1 MFLDNVSH
9 TNQSAGVIDVSPE
22 SPAPVFSDS
31 DTEVRN

>member
-9 TNQSAGVIDVSPE
+9 TIQSAGVIDVSPE
-22 SPAPVFSDS
+22 SPALFSDS